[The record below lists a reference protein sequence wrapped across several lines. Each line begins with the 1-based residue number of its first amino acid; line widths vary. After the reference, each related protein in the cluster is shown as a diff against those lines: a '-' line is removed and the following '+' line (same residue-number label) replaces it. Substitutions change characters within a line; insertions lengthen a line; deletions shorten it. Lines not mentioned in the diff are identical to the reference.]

1 MFKGAFEKTVVQLL
15 DTGSRL
21 QGPAVA
27 KYVDRVR
34 RSHPSESPAQII
46 ERLENQYLLAVT
58 GSGGAVGATAAVP
71 GVGTVAAVAA
81 VSAETTFFME
91 ASAVFTLAV
100 AAVHG
105 IAPED
110 QEQRRAL
117 VLAVVLGE
125 GGMDIVQKTVGT
137 SAKNWG
143 TVFANRIPGLSSMND
158 SLLKRFIIR
167 FITRRAALMAGKV
180 VPAGIGAV
188 IGGVGN
194 RAMGKTTIKNA
205 REAFGPAPV
214 VWPADRHLIVDAD
227 PLTAIDPTKPHTQT
241 KPQ

>member
-15 DTGSRL
+15 DSGSRM
-21 QGPAVA
+21 QAPAVA
-27 KYVDRVR
+27 KYVDRIR

-58 GSGGAVGATAAVP
+58 GSGSAVGAAAAVP

-105 IAPED
+105 ISPED
-110 QEQRRAL
+110 KEQRRAL

-158 SLLKRFIIR
+158 SLLKRFIVR

-194 RAMGKTTIKNA
+194 RAMGKTTVKNA
-205 REAFGPAPV
+205 RQAFGPPPV

-227 PLTAIDPTKPHTQT
+227 PLTAIDPSQPQPPTKSQ
-241 KPQ
+241 

>member
-1 MFKGAFEKTVVQLL
+1 MFQGAFEKTVVQLL

-21 QGPAVA
+21 QAPAVA
-27 KYVDRVR
+27 KYVDRIR
-34 RSHPSESPAQII
+34 RSHPSENPAQIV

-71 GVGTVAAVAA
+71 GVGTVAAIAA

-105 IAPED
+105 ISPD
-110 QEQRRAL
+110 NKEQRRAL

-125 GGMDIVQKTVGT
+125 GGMDIVQKAVGT
-137 SAKNWG
+137 EAKNWG

-158 SLLKRFIIR
+158 SLLKRFVVR
-167 FITRRAALMAGKV
+167 FITRRAALMAGKI

-205 REAFGPAPV
+205 RQAFGPAPV

-227 PLTAIDPTKPHTQT
+227 PLTAIDPTKPQSPT

>member
-1 MFKGAFEKTVVQLL
+1 MFKGAFEKTVVELL
-15 DTGSRL
+15 DSGSRL
-21 QGPAVA
+21 QAPAVA
-27 KYVDRVR
+27 KYVDRLR
-34 RSHPSESPAQII
+34 RSHPTESPAQII
-46 ERLENQYLLAVT
+46 ERLEKQYLLAVT

-71 GVGTVAAVAA
+71 GVGTIAAIAA

-105 IAPED
+105 VSPGD
-110 QEQRRAL
+110 KEQRRAL
-117 VLAVVLGE
+117 VLAVVLGDT
-125 GGMDIVQKTVGT
+125 GMEIVEKTVGH

-167 FITRRAALMAGKV
+167 FITKRAALMAGKI

-194 RAMGKTTIKNA
+194 RALGKTTINNA
-205 REAFGPAPV
+205 RKAFGPAPV
-214 VWPADRHLIVDAD
+214 VWPADRNLIVEAD
-227 PLTAIDPTKPHTQT
+227 PLTAIDPAKPPTT
-241 KPQ
+241 PR

>member
-1 MFKGAFEKTVVQLL
+1 MFKGAFEKTVVELL
-15 DTGSRL
+15 DSGSRL
-21 QGPAVA
+21 QAPAVA
-27 KYVDRVR
+27 KYVDRLR
-34 RSHPSESPAQII
+34 RSHPAESPAQII
-46 ERLENQYLLAVT
+46 ERLEKQYLLAVT

-71 GVGTVAAVAA
+71 GVGTVAAIAA

-105 IAPED
+105 VSPSD
-110 QEQRRAL
+110 KEQRRAL
-117 VLAVVLGE
+117 VLAVVLGDS
-125 GGMDIVQKTVGT
+125 GMEIVEKTVGH

-167 FITRRAALMAGKV
+167 FITKRAALMAGKI

-194 RAMGKTTIKNA
+194 RALGKTTINNA
-205 REAFGPAPV
+205 RKAFGPAPK
-214 VWPADRHLIVDAD
+214 VWSADRHLIVEAD
-227 PLTAIDPTKPHTQT
+227 QLTAIDPA
-241 KPQ
+241 KPQPPATPR